1 MCRQTAGCANG
12 RLQHWNSTGLRPQGL
27 LEALDNVKAMGVTK
41 QVPHL
46 RWSQAP
52 PLPWRRP
59 GSADIL
65 LYRFISFYVFFM
77 WIQYLWY
84 VMICY
89 DMLCYVM
96 TVIGCH
102 RCLPMFGFSGQA
114 ETDYGRRR
122 VKLMKS
128 IHLHRNHHRS
138 AGTVELLHRTPGMFC
153 PGSGQSSVH

>member
-1 MCRQTAGCANG
+1 
-12 RLQHWNSTGLRPQGL
+12 
-27 LEALDNVKAMGVTK
+27 
-41 QVPHL
+41 
-46 RWSQAP
+46 
-52 PLPWRRP
+52 
-59 GSADIL
+59 
-65 LYRFISFYVFFM
+65 
-77 WIQYLWY
+77 
-84 VMICY
+84 MICY

-138 AGTVELLHRTPGMFC
+138 AGTVELLHRTHGMFC